1 MSTLSLPQNEQ
12 WGPLLWTILHSFA
25 ERLGK
30 QSHPSILEDQRREFL
45 LFLHYVGETMP
56 CKKCREHYATYRKS
70 NPLDGLPKNKEFF
83 PVVKKWLYDLH
94 CEVNS
99 SRGIQNTIQFDDL
112 STLYSSNQFLK
123 SAEELWKYYSN
134 AVQLKAIS
142 YEPYQRLRAH
152 HKFLMKIL

>member
-1 MSTLSLPQNEQ
+1 
-12 WGPLLWTILHSFA
+12 
-25 ERLGK
+25 
-30 QSHPSILEDQRREFL
+30 
-45 LFLHYVGETMP
+45 MP
-56 CKKCREHYATYRKS
+56 CKKCREHYAAWRKS

-83 PVVKKWLYDLH
+83 PVVKQWLYNLH

-99 SRGIQNTIQFDDL
+99 SRGVPNTVQLSDL

-123 SAEELWKYYSN
+123 SAEELWKLYSN
-134 AVQLKAIS
+134 AVQLKAIP